1 MAFLVVATS
10 ICNVFHTVGGG
21 GLPIVVAASA
31 RPTAWT
37 HQQHSRTR
45 RDEGARAH
53 GRVRVRATDQ
63 HTPWQ
68 PSSSSSSTSSSKS
81 PPLSILLLGM
91 VSSPTSHDTN
101 TNKTKRSLEVR
112 GGGSGGG
119 GGMGGIGSAITKLTD
134 YIGATKVRCWTVLSI
149 AIVIEIASTT
159 LLNVASNEKSPTKLA
174 LAMGMY
180 MTR

>member
-1 MAFLVVATS
+1 
-10 ICNVFHTVGGG
+10 
-21 GLPIVVAASA
+21 VVAASA

-37 HQQHSRTR
+37 HQLHRTR

-53 GRVRVRATDQ
+53 GHGRVRATEQ

-68 PSSSSSSTSSSKS
+68 PSSSSSTSSSSQS

-91 VSSPTSHDTN
+91 VSSSASHDTN

-112 GGGSGGG
+112 GGGGGSA
-119 GGMGGIGSAITKLTD
+119 GGMGGIGSTITKLTE